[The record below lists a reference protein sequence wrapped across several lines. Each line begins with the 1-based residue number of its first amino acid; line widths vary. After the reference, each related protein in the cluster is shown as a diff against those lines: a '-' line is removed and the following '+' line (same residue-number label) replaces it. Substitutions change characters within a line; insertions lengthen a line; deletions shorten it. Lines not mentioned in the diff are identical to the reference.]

1 MVDLVDEVTLAII
14 EIYDMTEDV
23 GVSRTQSRL
32 MIREAV
38 DLAAEIL
45 DEVEAFEAETLVSM
59 NESNALLSKALRR
72 A

>member
-14 EIYDMTEDV
+14 DIYDMAEEV

-32 MIREAV
+32 MLREAV
-38 DLAAEIL
+38 DRAAEIL

-59 NESNALLSKALRR
+59 TESNALLAKALRR